1 MFWEWEW
8 WLQVCSRCSVSIRRQ
23 RDGGGEQTQRGFTS
37 RATTLFPLS
46 ITLAPWGRAAQ
57 RAATLRA
64 GCVCVRGTPPG
75 VQREHRVRPD
85 RIWTELEEERR
96 LSDKKGGGGGG
107 ERRENTNP
115 HNHVSLFVRLK
126 VSPDKQT
133 GAPLHSSELL
143 PWQHR
148 LLRRPGAHKASLCEP
163 KMFVRIRK
171 RCLKE
176 FLVVFLSPRMM
187 FADTTPTSLCVVFV
201 MFCRIFILL
210 AHCDLEV
217 PHK

>member
-1 MFWEWEW
+1 MEEASRHREGSPAGQRPSSRSPSRSHPGGVRRSG
-8 WLQVCSRCSVSIRRQ
+8 LPRSELGVCVSEEHLPEFRESTELGQIESEPSWRRRGDFQ
-23 RDGGGEQTQRGFTS
+23 TKTGGE
-37 RATTLFPLS
+37 
-46 ITLAPWGRAAQ
+46 
-57 RAATLRA
+57 
-64 GCVCVRGTPPG
+64 
-75 VQREHRVRPD
+75 
-85 RIWTELEEERR
+85 
-96 LSDKKGGGGGG
+96 GGG